1 MDKKLKKVYV
11 DMDGVLCDFIS
22 ASERDKKLF
31 PKQPFPQSRL
41 GFFLELEPMKDA
53 IESFK
58 KLEEKYDVWILTRPS
73 VQNVA
78 CYTEKAMWV
87 RNHLGLET
95 QRKTIMACDK
105 SLLKGDFLIDD
116 VTEHG
121 QSEFEGEHI
130 HFGQEKFPNWK
141 SVVEYLMSK

>member
-130 HFGQEKFPNWK
+130 HFGQEKFPDWK